1 LTGYY
6 AFKIG
11 GYDSR
16 ITFSIYNLTDRLN
29 EMWVNSKT
37 GKAYTDILS
46 QSQIEGY
53 RSNFSTIEETYRNP
67 SMYSAPRSIKIGF
80 EFKIK

>member
-1 LTGYY
+1 MTGYY
-6 AFKIG
+6 KFNIG
-11 GYDSR
+11 GYKSR

-37 GKAYTDILS
+37 GQAYTDVLS
-46 QSQIEGY
+46 SSQIDGY
-53 RSNFSTIEETYRNP
+53 RSNFSTIDETYQNP

-80 EFKIK
+80 EIIL